1 MFSNLLLST
10 DSYKHSHFLQ
20 APPNTSKCYHYLEAR
35 SSKNFPEV
43 TFFGL
48 QYLLE
53 QLAGTAVFTQ
63 DIDEAEQICALH
75 GIPFNKAGWDL
86 LKSRHG
92 GSLPVEIKAVPEG
105 TTVPVGNILL
115 SVENTDPDFYWL
127 PGFLETLIVQACWY
141 PSTVCT
147 LSRGIK
153 KTIHKFLVETGDEAG
168 LPFKLHDFG
177 FRGVSSYESAA
188 IGGAAHLVNFSG
200 TDTMAALS
208 LIRHY
213 YDTVDPQA
221 YSIPASEHST
231 ITSWGPENEQAAYEN
246 LLDKYPTGLVACVS
260 DSYNIYNALEV
271 IWGTNLKEKV
281 LNRNGTLVIRLDS
294 GDPTTMVVDALEILT
309 RKFGYEVNS
318 KGYKVLPPQVRILQ
332 GDGVNANS
340 ITNILTEMAK
350 HKYSASNIAFGM
362 GGALLQSINRDTLG
376 FAYKQSWAC
385 VNGIGRDVY
394 KDPISDQGKTSKRGR
409 LSLIESMGTLKT
421 VREDAT
427 SDLLRTVFKN
437 GEIIVTDTF
446 ATIRK
451 RAEL

>member
-1 MFSNLLLST
+1 MFTNLLLAT
-10 DSYKHSHFLQ
+10 DSYKQSHFKQ
-20 APPNTSKCYHYLEAR
+20 YPTGTSKCYHYLEAR
-35 SSKNFPEV
+35 SNKNFPEV

-48 QYLLE
+48 QHLLE
-53 QLAGTAVFTQ
+53 QLTLPVIQQEIEDA
-63 DIDEAEQICALH
+63 AEISNLH
-75 GIPFNKAGWDL
+75 GVPFNRAGWEL
-86 LKSRHG
+86 LSSRHDG
-92 GSLPVEIKAVPEG
+92 MLPVEIKAVPEG

-147 LSRGIK
+147 LSRHIK
-153 KTIHKFLVETGDEAG
+153 KNIKKFLEETGDTAG

-177 FRGVSSYESAA
+177 FRGVSSHDSAA

-200 TDTMAALS
+200 TDTMAALQF
-208 LIRHY
+208 IRNWY
-213 YDTVDPQA
+213 KDEDPKS

-246 LLDKYPTGLVACVS
+246 LLDRYPTGLVACVS

-294 GDPTTMVVDALEILT
+294 GDPTTMVIDALEILT

-340 ITNILTEMAK
+340 INGILTEMSK
-350 HKYSASNIAFGM
+350 HKYSADNIAFGM
-362 GGALLQSINRDTLG
+362 GGALLQSVNRDTLG

-385 VNGIGRDVY
+385 VDGIGRDVY
-394 KDPISDQGKTSKRGR
+394 KDPVSDKGKTSKRGR

-421 VREDAT
+421 VREDVT

-437 GEIIVTDTF
+437 GYRPIRDSFSE
-446 ATIRK
+446 IRK

>member
-1 MFSNLLLST
+1 MFTNLLLAT
-10 DSYKHSHFLQ
+10 DSYKQSHFKQ
-20 APPNTSKCYHYLEAR
+20 FSVGTSRCYHYLEAR
-35 SSKNFPEV
+35 SNKNFPEV

-48 QYLLE
+48 QHLLA
-53 QLAGTAVFTQ
+53 QLTIPNTEY
-63 DIDEAEQICALH
+63 DIKEAAEICDLH
-75 GIPFNKAGWDL
+75 GVPFNKAGWEL
-86 LKSRHG
+86 LSSRHNG
-92 GSLPVEIKAVPEG
+92 MLPVEIKAVPEG

-147 LSRGIK
+147 LSRHIK
-153 KTIHKFLVETGDEAG
+153 KNIKKFLEETGDTAG

-177 FRGVSSYESAA
+177 FRGVSSFDSAA

-200 TDTMAALS
+200 TDTMAALQV
-208 LIRHY
+208 IRDY
-213 YDTVDPQA
+213 YKDKDPKS

-246 LLDKYPTGLVACVS
+246 LLDRYTTGLVACVS

-340 ITNILTEMAK
+340 INHILTEMTK
-350 HKYSASNIAFGM
+350 HKYSADNIAFGM
-362 GGALLQSINRDTLG
+362 GGALLQSVNRDTLG
-376 FAYKQSWAC
+376 FAYKLSWAS

-394 KDPISDQGKTSKRGR
+394 KDPISDKGKTSKRGR
-409 LSLIESMGTLKT
+409 LSLIESMGTMRT
-421 VREDAT
+421 VREDIT
-427 SDLLRTVFKN
+427 SDLLRTVYKN
-437 GEIIVTDTF
+437 GELLVEDSF
-446 ATIRK
+446 SEIRK

>member
-1 MFSNLLLST
+1 MFSNLLLAT

-53 QLAGTAVFTQ
+53 QLAGTVVFTQ
-63 DIDEAEQICALH
+63 DINEAEQICALH

-200 TDTMAALS
+200 TDTMAAL
-208 LIRHY
+208 
-213 YDTVDPQA
+213 
-221 YSIPASEHST
+221 
-231 ITSWGPENEQAAYEN
+231 
-246 LLDKYPTGLVACVS
+246 
-260 DSYNIYNALEV
+260 
-271 IWGTNLKEKV
+271 
-281 LNRNGTLVIRLDS
+281 
-294 GDPTTMVVDALEILT
+294 
-309 RKFGYEVNS
+309 
-318 KGYKVLPPQVRILQ
+318 
-332 GDGVNANS
+332 
-340 ITNILTEMAK
+340 
-350 HKYSASNIAFGM
+350 
-362 GGALLQSINRDTLG
+362 
-376 FAYKQSWAC
+376 
-385 VNGIGRDVY
+385 
-394 KDPISDQGKTSKRGR
+394 
-409 LSLIESMGTLKT
+409 
-421 VREDAT
+421 
-427 SDLLRTVFKN
+427 
-437 GEIIVTDTF
+437 
-446 ATIRK
+446 
-451 RAEL
+451 

>member
-1 MFSNLLLST
+1 MFTNLLLAT
-10 DSYKHSHFLQ
+10 DSYKQSHFKQ
-20 APPNTSKCYHYLEAR
+20 FSVGTSRCYHYLEAR
-35 SSKNFPEV
+35 SNKNFPEV

-48 QYLLE
+48 QHLLA
-53 QLAGTAVFTQ
+53 QLTIPNTEY
-63 DIDEAEQICALH
+63 DIKEAAEICDLH
-75 GIPFNKAGWDL
+75 GVPFNKAGWEL
-86 LKSRHG
+86 LSSRHNG
-92 GSLPVEIKAVPEG
+92 MLPVEIKAVPEG

-147 LSRGIK
+147 LSRHIK
-153 KTIHKFLVETGDEAG
+153 KNIKKFLEETGDTAG

-177 FRGVSSYESAA
+177 FRGVSSFDSAA

-200 TDTMAALS
+200 TDTMAALQV
-208 LIRHY
+208 IRDY
-213 YDTVDPQA
+213 YKDKDPKS

-340 ITNILTEMAK
+340 INHILTEMAK
-350 HKYSASNIAFGM
+350 HKYSADNIAFGM
-362 GGALLQSINRDTLG
+362 GGALLQSVNRDTLG
-376 FAYKQSWAC
+376 FAYKLSWAS

-394 KDPISDQGKTSKRGR
+394 KDPISDKGKTSKRGR
-409 LSLIESMGTLKT
+409 LSLIESMGTMRT
-421 VREDAT
+421 VREDVT

-437 GEIIVTDTF
+437 GELLVEDSF
-446 ATIRK
+446 SEIRK